1 MKNLKDYLEKNLFQ
15 DLRDNETLDE
25 GLAMWIVSELGRD
38 STAYTDDSLDGVL
51 VAYIMNRL
59 SFRISRE
66 LANTNYIVTE
76 QYYHSRGSYGG
87 MRKEA
92 SLPASIV
99 YMLDLIEEDLTEQID
114 YIRLKCFDPN
124 LVAESLK
131 LNGVEVAE

>member
-15 DLRDNETLDE
+15 NLRDDETLDE

-59 SFRISRE
+59 SNRISRE
-66 LANTNYIVTE
+66 IANMNYIVDAK
-76 QYYHSRGSYGG
+76 YNYSAAPANRL
-87 MRKEA
+87 KEA
-92 SLPASIV
+92 RIPASIGL
-99 YMLDLIEEDLTEQID
+99 MLDLIKKDLMKQID